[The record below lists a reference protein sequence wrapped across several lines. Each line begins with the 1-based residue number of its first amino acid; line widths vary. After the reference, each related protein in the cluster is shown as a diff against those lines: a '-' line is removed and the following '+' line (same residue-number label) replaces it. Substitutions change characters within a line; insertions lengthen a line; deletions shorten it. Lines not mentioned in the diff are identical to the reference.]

1 MVGYAIS
8 SKLFF
13 PINPLG
19 YSYKCHKQPQSSYQN
34 NTLRHKSTKTLMSP
48 RYFNVTSSIRGY
60 DYMICITQSQI
71 HLFNQYIDPQRVPQ
85 NFYRRITT
93 KTCANPYAQ
102 VHGRNPQV
110 DHQNIHQVD
119 QQNTSLLPW
128 VSHTRHTSSVLK
140 SLKTQSDKIT
150 PKGKLNPLQ
159 ESRGGRNII
168 RSNYNSK
175 ARDTSRSYHL
185 KNTRE
190 RDQTHSYWYIPSAP
204 RENCW

>member
-1 MVGYAIS
+1 MVGYKTT

-19 YSYKCHKQPQSSYQN
+19 HSYKCHKQTQSSYQN

-48 RYFNVTSSIRGY
+48 RYSNVTSSIRWY
-60 DYMICITQSQI
+60 DYTICITQYHI
-71 HLFNQYIDPQRVPQ
+71 HLFNQHKELQTVPQSFYQRVK
-85 NFYRRITT
+85 T

-119 QQNTSLLPW
+119 HVNIPLSPQLSTA
-128 VSHTRHTSSVLK
+128 RHTSSVLK

-150 PKGKLNPLQ
+150 SKGKLNLLQ
-159 ESRGGRNII
+159 ESRGGE
-168 RSNYNSK
+168 
-175 ARDTSRSYHL
+175 TS
-185 KNTRE
+185 
-190 RDQTHSYWYIPSAP
+190 
-204 RENCW
+204 